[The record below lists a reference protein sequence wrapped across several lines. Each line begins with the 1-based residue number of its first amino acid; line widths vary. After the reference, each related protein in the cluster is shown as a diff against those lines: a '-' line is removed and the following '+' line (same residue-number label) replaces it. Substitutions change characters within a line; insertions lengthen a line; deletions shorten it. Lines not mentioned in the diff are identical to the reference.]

1 MIDDILEAIVRQ
13 YGPLSS
19 ETLDD
24 IKQVAQIRDVPKG
37 AILVREGEYSYEQY
51 YIAKGGAVA

>member
-1 MIDDILEAIVRQ
+1 MI
-13 YGPLSS
+13 
-19 ETLDD
+19 DD